1 MKHLFKIAFYLGFTL
16 LMAVLLSGSF
26 PSFSEAWMTAL
37 FMLPALILLQI
48 GLQRSKGVASP
59 LKRSVWIFFWAV
71 LALDASYM
79 ALLFSYW
86 YFLELHPE
94 QFEMILVN
102 PVFIWITLG
111 FFAGLESFLFK
122 EDAEKE
128 PLEETRTISIYSNRK
143 QTVLEIDQ
151 IAFVESRGDF
161 TLVFLKDGSEYKNMV
176 KISNWQ
182 QRLDHFLRIHRSF
195 LVNPE
200 ISVLHGSSVV
210 VHSKWELPVS
220 RGYKKQVQAFF
231 AQKA

>member
-16 LMAVLLSGSF
+16 LMAILLSGSF
-26 PSFSEAWMTAL
+26 PSFGEAWLTAL
-37 FMLPALILLQI
+37 FLLPALILLQL
-48 GLQRSKGVASP
+48 GLQRSKKLASP

-71 LALDASYM
+71 LALDASYL

-94 QFEMILVN
+94 QFQMILVN
-102 PVFIWITLG
+102 PVFIWVTLG

-122 EDAEKE
+122 EDPGEE
-128 PLEETRTISIYSNRK
+128 PRTISIYSNRK
-143 QTVLEIDQ
+143 KTVLEIDQ
-151 IAFVESRGDF
+151 IAYVESRGDF

-182 QRLDHFLRIHRSF
+182 QHLDHFLRIHRSF
-195 LVNPE
+195 LVNPD
-200 ISVLHGSSVV
+200 ISVLHGSSVI

-220 RGYKKQVQAFF
+220 RGYKKQVQSYFS
-231 AQKA
+231 QKA

>member
-1 MKHLFKIAFYLGFTL
+1 
-16 LMAVLLSGSF
+16 MAVLLSGSF
-26 PSFSEAWMTAL
+26 PSFGEAWMTAL
-37 FMLPALILLQI
+37 FLLPALILLQL
-48 GLQRSKGVASP
+48 GLQRSRKVESP

-71 LALDASYM
+71 LALDASYL

-94 QFEMILVN
+94 QFQMILVN

-122 EDAEKE
+122 EKTGEE
-128 PLEETRTISIYSNRK
+128 PRTISIYSNRK
-143 QTVLEIDQ
+143 KTVLEIDQ
-151 IAFVESRGDF
+151 IAYVESRGDF

-182 QRLDHFLRIHRSF
+182 QHLDHFLRIHRSF

-231 AQKA
+231 SQKA